1 MEYIITRTNSGDELM
16 HYGVKGMKWGV
27 RRYQNDDGTLTRA
40 GIQKAKKT
48 RMAEYEKAG
57 ASKNEARVHVYRDKR
72 DVRRDNSAQKSLKRL
87 ADGENDPKYTPKKRA
102 KDYDNAIRKLNSLKN
117 QQMVD
122 TLFDTDAIK
131 NNTDKIK
138 KYKDKAANK
147 PMSERTMRKI
157 KKLVADNNMMQV
169 RMSVAAKRYAE
180 YDTLVNSLITKMS
193 NDKSVVYRTRD
204 RVSASSGGDYGYMIS
219 GTDYKVKANTKH
231 RANSKKY
238 TDPKYKKQYEDTVT
252 KYRTEYYYL

>member
-1 MEYIITRTNSGDELM
+1 MEKYDDFLV

-27 RRYQNDDGTLTRA
+27 RRYQNEDGTLTRA
-40 GIQKAKKT
+40 GIQKQRKT

-57 ASKNEARVHVYRDKR
+57 ASKNEARVHVFRDKR
-72 DVRRDNSAQKSLKRL
+72 DVRRGNSAQKSLKRL

-138 KYKDKAANK
+138 KIQDKATNK

-157 KKLVADNNMMQV
+157 KKLVADNNMMQE
-169 RMSVAAKRYAE
+169 RISVAANRYAE

-204 RVSASSGGDYGYMIS
+204 RVSASSGGDYGYEIS
-219 GTDYKVKANTKH
+219 GTDYKVKANTKR

-238 TDPKYKKQYEDTVT
+238 TDPKYKKLYKDTVS
-252 KYRTEYYYL
+252 KYMTVYY